1 LYSTR
6 TDKIDL
12 YRTYK
17 QGGSMTKREGATLNW
32 ARIENARMINKAINQ
47 TVKETCKNLREANAE
62 L

>member
-1 LYSTR
+1 
-6 TDKIDL
+6 
-12 YRTYK
+12 
-17 QGGSMTKREGATLNW
+17 MAKREGATLNW